1 VLAPSERGENGNL
14 TRGAVNGA
22 DHDTLPE
29 PWHRLLVVDDT
40 AVKRAPHSYP
50 IMPFG
55 LEALRAEVE
64 PWLADRQDEL
74 AADAR

>member
-40 AVKRAPHSYP
+40 AVKRTPHSYP
-50 IMPFG
+50 DH
-55 LEALRAEVE
+55 ALRA
-64 PWLADRQDEL
+64 
-74 AADAR
+74 